1 MKMRRSKARRKASK
15 RTHTT
20 HTNSKKIC
28 NRIHRL
34 VANLFLGARHTH
46 TTHTHADWVQ
56 APELAPVLVPT
67 PAPANTKKRLTSKHI
82 CGGSCKRNARAWS
95 ANKQASTHTHTH
107 AHTQKANNHS
117 YTRQRILQSPRQT
130 CYKNFPARA
139 STLSGFPGPLPKTQR
154 TSCLSTSAGVAAKN
168 VLPRRKNNQ
177 ENPTHMQKA
186 KKHTQGKGF
195 CSHSDRCAAKLLC
208 VGRPHTHTQR
218 RTQAIR
224 ASANQKTLLV

>member
-1 MKMRRSKARRKASK
+1 MKMRRSKVRRKASK
-15 RTHTT
+15 RTHTQ
-20 HTNSKKIC
+20 HTQTAIEFAIASTD
-28 NRIHRL
+28 RL
-34 VANLFLGARHTH
+34 QTYFWARGTRTQHTR
-46 TTHTHADWVQ
+46 T
-56 APELAPVLVPT
+56 PT
-67 PAPANTKKRLTSKHI
+67 GSKRLSLLPFWFPRPPLRTRKNAWRQSTSA
-82 CGGSCKRNARAWS
+82 GVVAREMPVHEVRT
-95 ANKQASTHTHTH
+95 NKQARIHTH